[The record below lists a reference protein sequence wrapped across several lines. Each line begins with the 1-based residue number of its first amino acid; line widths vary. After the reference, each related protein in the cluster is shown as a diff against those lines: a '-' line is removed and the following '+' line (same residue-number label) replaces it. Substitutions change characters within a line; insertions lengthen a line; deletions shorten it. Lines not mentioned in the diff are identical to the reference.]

1 MANSWEDFAAQY
13 MPQGSGAWG
22 ATPANPNQ
30 SQQDWSRNAGA
41 FENQWNQAT
50 FGGGMAPN
58 MNAAGNVGKSYEQIQ
73 AEQAAWED
81 NRNKG
86 YQSLGSQITG
96 QPVGNQSALGG
107 MATGQ
112 PATNPYLAMEQQP
125 QPSGMGS
132 FQQAYNQYTTQSVNP
147 SAQQVATSAG
157 LANPYLPDI
166 GNAIT
171 GAVNQNLQQNIL
183 PGINRNS
190 VATGGYGG
198 SRQGVAQGVAVGNAS
213 TGLAQA
219 LANLYGG
226 AWDAQQG
233 RDLSKYGMDQG
244 SRTANRQIDLTQ
256 NQQGYNQFWDTINNQ
271 LGLGKA
277 QTDIGTAQY
286 NASKDPI
293 NTYSNLVNPYT
304 GLGGTKTTTD
314 PASGGGLAGAA
325 GGALTIAQLIKLL
338 GG

>member
-1 MANSWEDFAAQY
+1 
-13 MPQGSGAWG
+13 
-22 ATPANPNQ
+22 
-30 SQQDWSRNAGA
+30 
-41 FENQWNQAT
+41 
-50 FGGGMAPN
+50 

-198 SRQGVAQGVAVGNAS
+198 SRQGVAQGVAAGNAS

-277 QTDIGTAQY
+277 QTTVGNEQMA
-286 NASKDPI
+286 ASKDPLSFYNDI
-293 NTYSNLVNPYT
+293 LKTNT
-304 GLGGTKTTTD
+304 GLNKSEVTTGPT
-314 PASGGGLAGAA
+314 SGGGVAGAL
-325 GGALTIAQLIKLL
+325 GGAMTIADFINLL
-338 GG
+338 QKGGK